1 VGEEAGNAVSLNIFI
16 IFKVGR
22 SILNSHRDNIKD
34 VLMVCANKWLEDKD
48 SVMEDLAP
56 EMADAVFDAL
66 GISEAEQDME
76 SGHFMHHAEQEPA
89 PVMPSPALASVFSTL
104 NLVQQIAVAESIINI
119 AFEPYSKAHLVRKMF
134 MDMFRECDGALEGAL
149 SADDCYEIFQSILK
163 GSSDV
168 TYKTLFELVANYD
181 GGHEDFCLLPMTD
194 EIKNS
199 ASVDEAMHKVIGLIM
214 EGWKKEGDNEGDD
227 EA

>member
-1 VGEEAGNAVSLNIFI
+1 VKDALRECGKKWLEG
-16 IFKVGR
+16 
-22 SILNSHRDNIKD
+22 RDNIEELSGD
-34 VLMVCANKWLEDKD
+34 
-48 SVMEDLAP
+48 
-56 EMADAVFDAL
+56 MADAVFDAL
-66 GISEAEQDME
+66 GIGEAEQDME
-76 SGHFMHHAEQEPA
+76 AGCFMHHDEHEKTA
-89 PVMPSPALASVFSTL
+89 PVMPSPALGSVFSTL